1 MTTFFLGTIG
11 TTEWLII
18 LLIALII
25 FGAGRL
31 PEIGEGL
38 GKGIRSFKKA
48 VTEDDKKA
56 IPSPEKLKSIP
67 SDTDEEQK

>member
-1 MTTFFLGTIG
+1 MTFFLGPLG
-11 TTEWLII
+11 PTELLLI
-18 LLIALII
+18 LLVILII

-48 VTEDDKKA
+48 VKDEPKQMSSEGDEKKKELTTGKDK
-56 IPSPEKLKSIP
+56 
-67 SDTDEEQK
+67 EE

>member
-18 LLIALII
+18 LLIALIL

-48 VTEDDKKA
+48 LTEDDKKA
-56 IPSPEKLKSIP
+56 ISSNEKPKSIP
-67 SDTDEEQK
+67 SDTDEK